1 MNSQLFLLK
10 SVCIKIISVGH
21 TQMAMKEVSD
31 VKNEQPNRAGAQS
44 AKDNKT
50 EQQNKTGNQKNNK
63 QSDCK

>member
-1 MNSQLFLLK
+1 
-10 SVCIKIISVGH
+10 
-21 TQMAMKEVSD
+21 MAMKEVSD